1 MVALPLLL
9 LLGWAVGD
17 GSTPVDDW
25 FQRRGSAARWLLFFT
40 DYRTVVV
47 ILAAAV
53 AYALYRRR
61 WPAALLAVVTPVLA
75 VELARWAKRFFG
87 RSKGDALAYP
97 SGHTTLMVVVLGM
110 VILVVGARVWLVLA
124 AAGWAVLGVLG
135 QAVTYHYF
143 TDTVGGVLLGTALV
157 CIAAEVGNR
166 LVRRRPD
173 HRDAA
178 CHG

>member
-1 MVALPLLL
+1 MALPLLL

-25 FQRRGSAARWLLFFT
+25 FQRGRGSAARWLLFFT

-75 VELARWAKRFFG
+75 VE
-87 RSKGDALAYP
+87 
-97 SGHTTLMVVVLGM
+97 
-110 VILVVGARVWLVLA
+110 
-124 AAGWAVLGVLG
+124 
-135 QAVTYHYF
+135 
-143 TDTVGGVLLGTALV
+143 
-157 CIAAEVGNR
+157 
-166 LVRRRPD
+166 
-173 HRDAA
+173 
-178 CHG
+178 